1 MAFSEQQN
9 LNKSQGK
16 EIRVACLRC
25 HGRTNHVVLVSV
37 DREGSEGQ
45 YGVDWNETNQ
55 IVQCLGCQQISF
67 RVANMNSEDYDHDS
81 DGNLYYLETE
91 LLYPHRLEGQR
102 NIGQETDYLPEN
114 VQNIYKETLQALVS
128 NLPVLAG
135 IGLRALI
142 ETVCKEKNAIGKDL
156 NTKIDDLLAK
166 GVLNPAGA
174 EVLHHIRTLGNAA
187 AHEVKPHSKRR
198 LVLALEVV
206 EHLLRDVYILPAKA
220 KAEFQRMK

>member
-9 LNKSQGK
+9 LNKTQGE

-25 HGRTNHVVLVSV
+25 HGRTIHTVLVSV

-45 YGVDWNETNQ
+45 YGVDWNENSQ
-55 IVQCLGCQQISF
+55 IVQCLGCKQISF
-67 RVANMNSEDYDHDS
+67 RVASENSEDYDHDS
-81 DGNLYYLETE
+81 NGDLYYIETE
-91 LLYPHRLEGQR
+91 VLYPHRLEGQR
-102 NIGQETDYLPEN
+102 NIGQEIEYLPEN
-114 VQNIYKETLQALVS
+114 VQSIYKETVQALVS
-128 NLPVLAG
+128 GLPVLAG

-142 ETVCKEKNAIGKDL
+142 ETVCKEKAAEGKDL

-166 GVLNPAGA
+166 GVLNPGGA
-174 EVLHHIRTLGNAA
+174 EVLHHIRTLGNAS

-206 EHLLRDVYILPAKA
+206 EHLLRDVYILPTKA
-220 KAEFQRMK
+220 KAEFR